1 MKNEKGRR
9 VELGMGRE
17 RGRKRRKV
25 DKRRRKGLEDG
36 RMGSER

>member
-17 RGRKRRKV
+17 RRKVGKRRTQ
-25 DKRRRKGLEDG
+25 GLEDG